1 MEENYFLDGEFDES
15 ELDIEQLSREGWDEN
30 YQEVSWEERNGQ
42 Y

>member
-1 MEENYFLDGEFDES
+1 MDENYFLDGEFDES
-15 ELDIEQLSREGWDEN
+15 ELDIEELAREDWDCN

>member
-15 ELDIEQLSREGWDEN
+15 ELDIEELAREDWDCN
-30 YQEVSWEERNGQ
+30 WQETDWGFKHGQ

>member
-1 MEENYFLDGEFDES
+1 MNEEYFLEES
-15 ELDIEQLSREGWDEN
+15 FSLEELDIEELAREDWDCN